1 MPGLSLT
8 GGDGADPAHFTDR
21 LDSLCHFDRYR
32 REPVD
37 AAVDA
42 QVGVTRYPSYP
53 VRTVTGDS
61 RTVVLEGRMYNRDL
75 SRRELLELGTAVAD
89 ATTQFDR
96 REWLLETDGDF
107 VLYVF
112 DETRDQITILN
123 DLFGRLPVYY
133 LDSAD
138 GYRVSRE
145 IRFLLSGRDDVAF
158 DRVGLAQ
165 VLLFGYVLG
174 TRTHWE
180 NVETLP
186 PASCLRIRDGTVTVD
201 QLHEFDF
208 GSKRHSDRS
217 VERNAQELADLFVE
231 ATRARSG
238 GDPDVVSLSGGHD
251 SRAVAAAFGTQGLPC
266 RTATF
271 ARSSGSASRDVS
283 VAERVADSLDLPW
296 DRYEVAPPTTDQART
311 LLDLKAGLNHV
322 GMGFILG
329 FFEQLLDAHGPQ
341 LQYFTGD
348 GGDKTLPDLSPP
360 KQFSSLDDL
369 VEYVI
374 AKNSV
379 FAADRAAELTGIPE
393 ARLRRSVRDVLASY
407 PERDWSDTYVHFLTH
422 ERGFNWLFEGE
433 DRNRHYF
440 WTTSPFYSAPFYRYA
455 MHVPDSQKAN
465 NRLYRSFLSALWPPA
480 VEFKDADFA
489 TPMNSLRYKYIQ
501 QALDVLA
508 RYPTLEDAVRTVY
521 RGELTSSGE
530 SDLQRLLREQLEST
544 DQSGPVIANVR
555 AAGVEEGTASESRHA
570 LFTLLTVVGSVESV
584 AAGTNVF
591 ERQPNVVIE

>member
-8 GGDGADPAHFTDR
+8 GGNGVTPDQFADR

-32 REPVD
+32 RELVD
-37 AAVDA
+37 TAVDA
-42 QVGVTRYPSYP
+42 QVGWTRYPSYP
-53 VRTVTGDS
+53 VTTVTGES
-61 RTVVLEGRMYNRDL
+61 LQVVVEGRMYNRDL
-75 SRRELLELGTAVAD
+75 SRSELLELGRSIAD
-89 ATTQFDR
+89 STTQSAL
-96 REWLLETDGDF
+96 REWLQETDGDF
-107 VLYVF
+107 VIYVL
-112 DETRDQITILN
+112 DEKRDQISVLN

-133 LDSAD
+133 LESED

-145 IRFLLSGRDDVAF
+145 IRFLLSGRDHVEF

-180 NVETLP
+180 SVEKLP
-186 PASCLRIRDGTVTVD
+186 PASLLRIRDGTVSVD

-208 GSKRHSDRS
+208 GSKRHSGRS
-217 VERNAQELADLFVE
+217 VERNARELADLFVD
-231 ATRARSG
+231 ATQARSG

-251 SRAVAAAFGTQGLPC
+251 SRAVAAAFGTHGLPC

-271 ARSSGSASRDVS
+271 ARASGSASRDVS

-322 GMGFILG
+322 GLGFILG
-329 FFEQLLDAHGPQ
+329 FFEQLLDAHGPE
-341 LQYFTGD
+341 LRYFTGD

-360 KQFSSLDDL
+360 KQFSSLDEL
-369 VEYVI
+369 AEYVI

-379 FAADRAAELTGIPE
+379 FSAERAADLTGVPE
-393 ARLRRSVRDVLASY
+393 ARLRGSVRNVLASY
-407 PERDWSDTYVHFLTH
+407 PETDFSDKYVHFLTH

-440 WTTSPFYSAPFYRYA
+440 WTASPFYSAPFYRYA
-455 MHVPDSQKAN
+455 MNVPDSQKAN
-465 NRLYRSFLSALWPPA
+465 NRLYRAFLSALWPPA

-489 TPMNSLRYKYIQ
+489 TPMNSLRYKFLQ

-521 RGELTSSGE
+521 RGELRSSEE
-530 SDLQRLLREQLEST
+530 SDLQRLLRDQLESV
-544 DQSGPVIANVR
+544 DRSGPVIANAR
-555 AAGVEEGTASESRHA
+555 TSGVQDGTASESRHA

-584 AAGTNVF
+584 ASGTTVF
-591 ERQPNVVIE
+591 ERKPDVVIE